1 MSFLAR
7 RLLTNALSSVEVEQ
21 TWNLISPSIG
31 GALYRITYG
40 EGRFVAVSYGTTSN
54 EILYSDDAITW
65 TTANITTSQNLFS
78 IIYNKNSNTFS
89 TAQYGSNSS
98 NIYFYS
104 NDGVTWTQVTLPFNG
119 YWRLCYGYDNVIL
132 ATTGQTGIWR
142 SIYSTD
148 NGLTWT
154 TGTISAPVI
163 DQVYGN
169 GKFVALRL
177 PLNAS
182 YVSSPTNQA
191 LYSVNNGAT
200 WFTSTLPYTIS
211 WSRIQYGNGIY
222 IAIGGAESDLS
233 SPTNKAAYSYDGI
246 TWYPS
251 EMPYTKNWSSIIY
264 AEGKF
269 YCIANGSKETAY
281 SEDGIN
287 WFPFVNLPE
296 VSQWTDLTY
305 GEGKLVAVSSNNKIA
320 FLDIPSYRDELL
332 YFDPYLDV
340 YKSSGLPSAKN
351 IIGEV
356 ATWGDQ
362 SIFEEDA
369 KQIDIPGSRCIWR
382 EDSISRSIEFSL
394 GDYLKIPNFFYGQYS
409 GSITVSMWIN
419 VFEAWATSRAFWHP
433 LDDGTGSIEITIP
446 SNLDFQFTVRVNGSV
461 YYERLGNTGSFN
473 TWYHLVGTVSNNI
486 IKFYVNGNYT
496 GPSSMPVGTEINK
509 YNPNDLQLGGGYF
522 QGRIGHCHMF
532 NKELTQQE
540 ITTLYNKELPFYTN
554 NPLILRVNTSLLT

>member
-7 RLLTNALSSVEVEQ
+7 RLLTITPSVSSVSEE

-31 GALYRITYG
+31 GGLNRITYG

-65 TTANITTSQNLFS
+65 TPVNITTSLNLYS
-78 IIYNKNSNTFS
+78 IIYNKNKNTFS
-89 TAQYGSNSS
+89 TAQYGVASS
-98 NIYFYS
+98 GTDKYFYS
-104 NDGVTWTQVTLPFNG
+104 DDGVTWTQVTLPFGG

-132 ATTGQTGIWR
+132 ATTGQTGTLR
-142 SIYSTD
+142 SIYSSD

-169 GKFVALRL
+169 GKFVALRASL
-177 PLNAS
+177 P
-182 YVSSPTNQA
+182 SPTNQA
-191 LYSVNNGAT
+191 LYSVNKGAT
-200 WFTSTLPYTIS
+200 WVNSTLPYTIS

-222 IAIGGAESDLS
+222 IAIGRAESDLS

-251 EMPYTKNWSSIIY
+251 EMPYAKKWSSIIY

-296 VSQWTDLTY
+296 VSQWVDLTY

-320 FLDIPSYRDELL
+320 YLDIPSYTDELL

-340 YKSSGLPSAKN
+340 YNSSGLPAAKN
-351 IIGEV
+351 TTGEV

-369 KQIDIPGSRCIWR
+369 KQIDIPGSRCIYR
-382 EDSISRSIEFSL
+382 EDSISRSIEF
-394 GDYLKIPNFFYGQYS
+394 GVNDYLKIPNFFYGQYS

-419 VFEAWATSRAFWHP
+419 VSQAQAGSRAFWHP
-433 LDDGTGSIEITIP
+433 IGDGTGSIEVYIP
-446 SNLDFQFTVRVNGSV
+446 VYSQIQFRVKIGGTT
-461 YYERLGNTGSFN
+461 YYPNAISRVDN
-473 TWYHLVGTVSNNI
+473 TWIHFVGTVSNNL
-486 IKFYVNGNYT
+486 IKVYGNGVY
-496 GPSSMPVGTEINK
+496 GGSASMPVGTEINK

-532 NKELTQQE
+532 NKALTQQE

-554 NPLILRVNTSLLT
+554 DPLILKVNTSLLT